1 MLQLLKNKDINRP
14 LWDSCVQQA
23 THSLPYALS
32 WYLDCVAEN
41 WDALVWGNYDAV
53 MALPWLRKLGVKC
66 IYQPYYCQ
74 QTGIFSKTAVTPAIA
89 EAFLSYCRQNFSYV
103 NLNLNPSIPPLQGYK
118 LSARKNLLL
127 PLHTSYAGLRKGFS
141 ENHRRNIAKAEKKGL
156 VVKVTYK
163 PEELLDFY
171 IKNINPAKENFKP
184 QHEKI
189 VRKLVNELMAKK
201 AGKIYYACN
210 AEGTWVAASLLITCA
225 PRLINII
232 NTSST
237 AGKATG
243 ASHLVFNEIIKE
255 NAGQPLILDF
265 EGSSIPSIA
274 RFYEGFGAQPE
285 LFYQL
290 KHYTGQR
297 LIQLFR

>member
-14 LWDSCVQQA
+14 LWDNCVRQA
-23 THSLPYALS
+23 TNSLPYALS

-41 WDALVWGNYDAV
+41 WDALVWGNYEAV
-53 MALPWLRKLGVKC
+53 MPLPWLRKFGVKC
-66 IYQPYYCQ
+66 VYQPYYCQ
-74 QTGIFSKTAVTPAIA
+74 QTGIFSKTAVNRATA
-89 EAFLSYCRQNFSYV
+89 EAFLNYCRQNFSYV
-103 NLNLNPSIPPLQGYK
+103 NLNLNPSIPHLQGYK

-127 PLHTSYAGLRKGFS
+127 PLHTNYQNLRKGFS
-141 ENHRRNIAKAEKKGL
+141 ENHRRNIAKAEKKAIT
-156 VVKVTYK
+156 VKAADK

-171 IKNINPAKENFKP
+171 VGNVNRTKENFKL

-189 VRKLVNELMAKK
+189 VRKLVNELMVQKG
-201 AGKIYYACN
+201 GKIYYACN
-210 AEGTWVAASLLITCA
+210 TEGTWLAATLLISHGA
-225 PRLINII
+225 RLINII

-243 ASHLVFNEIIKE
+243 ASHFLFNELIKE
-255 NAGQPLILDF
+255 NAGKPLILDF

-285 LFYQL
+285 LFYHL
-290 KHYTGQR
+290 KHYTGQQ